1 MASIDRVA
9 RKELDMPEDLI
20 RENVGLVLSVVGF
33 LYAMLAAAIGFVNK
47 RLSKIR
53 DHDEDIR
60 RLTAMQSDTAEIL
73 ACMRTDHATEVHE
86 RREEES
92 KIYSRIEANAVR
104 YDQKVD
110 EIKDSLHDLGLRVE
124 RAIKGD

>member
-1 MASIDRVA
+1 
-9 RKELDMPEDLI
+9 MPEDII
-20 RENVGLVLSVVGF
+20 RENIGLAMSIMGF

-86 RREEES
+86 RREEDGR
-92 KIYSRIEANAVR
+92 IYARLEHVANR
-104 YDQKVD
+104 YDDKFD
-110 EIKDSLHDLGLRVE
+110 ELNKGIHEVGLKVE
-124 RAIKGD
+124 RALQQW

>member
-1 MASIDRVA
+1 MAVPKRERI
-9 RKELDMPEDLI
+9 EGMPEDII
-20 RENVGLVLSVVGF
+20 RENIGLAMSIMGF

-86 RREEES
+86 RREEDGR
-92 KIYSRIEANAVR
+92 IYARLEHVANR
-104 YDQKVD
+104 YDDKFD
-110 EIKDSLHDLGLRVE
+110 ELNKGIHEVGLKVE
-124 RAIKGD
+124 RALQQW